1 VEISESLPATG
12 LEESLSI
19 IEAIGS
25 QITLFRR
32 RDDVIHVGER
42 EQEVRVLRSTPA
54 LGALFSLLAADD
66 PCREHVARVTSFFHA
81 VRYYRLDD
89 DSSDA
94 DDVVFEQSYSQWK
107 ASFESDGTL
116 TSSIT
121 RRLIY
126 MSQEQN
132 ELFQELNDLVGPGGL
147 DVIQVVV
154 AAPFGESV
162 QAQNAS
168 SGTRRASGGWIYE
181 PLIRPSSQM
190 GGADQLFRLSQLS
203 VGTRRVLQIM
213 VSLLFD
219 KRSLMLIEHPEDSI
233 HPGLLRKL
241 ISILGTYSFET
252 QVLFT
257 THSPTVLDILK
268 PEEIQLATATDG
280 RTSVRK
286 LSPDELD
293 RAKGFL
299 ENEGSLSD
307 FLEPLESLS

>member
-1 VEISESLPATG
+1 
-12 LEESLSI
+12 
-19 IEAIGS
+19 
-25 QITLFRR
+25 
-32 RDDVIHVGER
+32 
-42 EQEVRVLRSTPA
+42 
-54 LGALFSLLAADD
+54 
-66 PCREHVARVTSFFHA
+66 
-81 VRYYRLDD
+81 
-89 DSSDA
+89 
-94 DDVVFEQSYSQWK
+94 
-107 ASFESDGTL
+107 
-116 TSSIT
+116 
-121 RRLIY
+121 
-126 MSQEQN
+126 
-132 ELFQELNDLVGPGGL
+132 
-147 DVIQVVV
+147 
-154 AAPFGESV
+154 
-162 QAQNAS
+162 
-168 SGTRRASGGWIYE
+168 
-181 PLIRPSSQM
+181 M